1 MGRMNKIILRGSKLS
16 LGKHL
21 EVHKIIALN
30 RAPKILYKVMAPY
43 LFLSAAIGATIGY
56 FI

>member
-43 LFLSAAIGATIGY
+43 FFLSAVIGATIGY

>member
-1 MGRMNKIILRGSKLS
+1 MGRMNRMNLRGSKLS
-16 LGKHL
+16 LRKHL
-21 EVHKIIALN
+21 QVHKVIALN
-30 RAPKILYKVMAPY
+30 RAPKVFYKIMAPY